1 MRLWVFKL
9 GLEVPEEDLSFR
21 WSLEVLEKV
30 LEASENLGWLEVI
43 KKVLDVPQ
51 KIEEVTEKAQV
62 YQGTW
67 F

>member
-21 WSLEVLEKV
+21 GSLEVLEKV
-30 LEASENLGWLEVI
+30 LEASENFWRSLRR
-43 KKVLDVPQ
+43 
-51 KIEEVTEKAQV
+51 
-62 YQGTW
+62 